1 MVRVRT
7 VFTGILTLLL
17 AAVFSAC
24 GHDDSAVTIG
34 TSEPS
39 GGYYLMGT
47 VLADVLKAEKIVSSC
62 NVNATSGTAENIRLL
77 SNDDVQIAFCQADTL
92 LDAYERTGMFLDD
105 SGGSHLRAVAGLY
118 PEAVHIVVRS
128 DSDIMSVSD
137 LNGKNV
143 SVGIQESGTEQ
154 NAFQILTA
162 CGLNP
167 LDVTTLNMTTPEA
180 ADALIS
186 GEIDAF
192 FVTAGYVN
200 KAVEELCR
208 KQSIRFVS
216 LSDETVQN
224 LNSEYGAYFRHVI
237 PKGVYTGVEEDTA
250 TAAVKSVLVVR
261 DTLPDETVQAI
272 TAAVFKHAR
281 ELQDSVHFGFVLDE
295 ENAVSDITI
304 PFHSGAAAYYQS
316 KGIDVPSKE
325 AE

>member
-1 MVRVRT
+1 MIRART
-7 VFTGILTLLL
+7 VFTGIMALLL

-24 GHDDSAVTIG
+24 GHDDPGLTIG
-34 TSEPS
+34 TSETS

-47 VLADVLKAEKIVSSC
+47 ALAEILKAEKIVSSC
-62 NVNATSGTAENIRLL
+62 NVSETSGTAENIRLL
-77 SNDDVQIAFCQADTL
+77 SEDNIQIALCQADTL
-92 LDAYERTGMFLDD
+92 QDAYERTGMFQNAG
-105 SGGSHLRAVAGLY
+105 GGSHLRAVAGLY
-118 PEAVHIVVRS
+118 PEAIHIVVRA

-137 LNGKNV
+137 LYGKNV
-143 SVGIQESGTEQ
+143 SVGMQESGTEQ
-154 NAFQILTA
+154 NAFQILTS

-167 LDVTTLNMTTPEA
+167 LDLTTINMTTPEA
-180 ADALIS
+180 ADALVS

-200 KAVEELCR
+200 TVVEELCR
-208 KQSIRFVS
+208 KQDIRFISISDDMVQS
-216 LSDETVQN
+216 LDSQ
-224 LNSEYGAYFRHVI
+224 YGAYFRYVI
-237 PKGVYTGVEEDTA
+237 PKGVYTGIDEDTA

-272 TAAVFKHAR
+272 TASVFRHSQ
-281 ELQDSVHFGFVLDE
+281 ELQDSVHFVFELDE

-304 PFHSGAAAYYQS
+304 PFHSGAAAYYNS